1 MFDMAEID
9 RQHRELVNMLN
20 RLNDAVK
27 NYESRNDI
35 YRLID
40 EVISYTRLHFAT
52 EELLMA
58 RSGFP
63 EIESHKRMHAE
74 LIKDTLHLKDKLDYV
89 GEDMFTDW
97 FNHWPFGRVLAH
109 IQYGDKQIEDH
120 INRHDSSL
128 SRGIMSDQL
137 KHA

>member
-1 MFDMAEID
+1 MAEID

-52 EELLMA
+52 EELLMVQ
-58 RSGFP
+58 SGFP

-89 GEDMFTDW
+89 GEDMFSDW

-109 IQYGDKQIEDH
+109 IQYGDKQIGDH
-120 INRHDSSL
+120 INQYDSGL
-128 SRGIMSDQL
+128 PRRAVPDTLQTV
-137 KHA
+137 

>member
-27 NYESRNDI
+27 NFESRNVI

-52 EELLMA
+52 EELLMVQ
-58 RSGFP
+58 SGFP

-74 LIKDTLHLKDKLDYV
+74 LITDTLHLRDKLDYV
-89 GEDMFTDW
+89 GEDMFSDW

-109 IQYGDKQIEDH
+109 IQYGDKQIGDH
-120 INRHDSSL
+120 INRYDSGL
-128 SRGIMSDQL
+128 PRRAVPDQL

>member
-27 NYESRNDI
+27 NHESRNDI

-52 EELLMA
+52 EEQLMVQ
-58 RSGFP
+58 SGFP
-63 EIESHKRMHAE
+63 EIESHKRMHEE

-89 GEDMFTDW
+89 GEDMFSDW

-120 INRHDSSL
+120 INRNDSGF
-128 SRGIMSDQL
+128 SRGVVPDTLQT
-137 KHA
+137 A

>member
-1 MFDMAEID
+1 MF
-9 RQHRELVNMLN
+9 N

-27 NYESRNDI
+27 NHESRNDI

-52 EELLMA
+52 EEQLMVQ
-58 RSGFP
+58 SGFP
-63 EIESHKRMHAE
+63 EIESHKRMHEE

-89 GEDMFTDW
+89 GEDMFSDW

-120 INRHDSSL
+120 IIRYDSEL
-128 SRGIMSDQL
+128 SRGVVPDTLQ
-137 KHA
+137 AV

>member
-1 MFDMAEID
+1 MLDIAEID
-9 RQHRELVNMLN
+9 RQHRELVNMFN

-27 NYESRNDI
+27 NHESRNDI

-52 EELLMA
+52 EEQLMVQ
-58 RSGFP
+58 SGFP
-63 EIESHKRMHAE
+63 EIESHKRMHEE

-89 GEDMFTDW
+89 GEDMFSDW

-109 IQYGDKQIEDH
+109 ILYGDKQIVDH
-120 INRHDSSL
+120 IIRYDSEL
-128 SRGIMSDQL
+128 SRGVVPDTLQ
-137 KHA
+137 AV

>member
-52 EELLMA
+52 EELLMVQ
-58 RSGFP
+58 SGFP

-89 GEDMFTDW
+89 GEDMFSDW

-109 IQYGDKQIEDH
+109 IQYGDKQIGDH
-120 INRHDSSL
+120 IYQYDSGL
-128 SRGIMSDQL
+128 PRRIVPDQF

>member
-1 MFDMAEID
+1 MLDIAEID
-9 RQHRELVNMLN
+9 RQHRELVNMFN

-27 NYESRNDI
+27 NHESRNDI

-52 EELLMA
+52 EEQLMVQ
-58 RSGFP
+58 SGFP
-63 EIESHKRMHAE
+63 EIESHKRMHEE

-89 GEDMFTDW
+89 GEDMFSDW

-120 INRHDSSL
+120 IIRYDSEL
-128 SRGIMSDQL
+128 SRGVVPDTLQ
-137 KHA
+137 AV